1 MSLLGGASTAIG
13 AETSGRSAS
22 AEQQLSAGT
31 AGVPDRGIVGLRRV
45 RPCTFEG
52 TPTTC
57 AIDVT
62 RLRLSGDGQRVV
74 AIGTVTPR
82 GVPDAPSVPFR
93 VPVRRVA
100 DLSQG
105 AAGEG
110 TLQGALSCDILR
122 LVLGPLHLD
131 VLGLVIDLN
140 RVVLTIVG
148 ETGAGNL
155 LGNLLCASP
164 ACSTAGCR

>member
-1 MSLLGGASTAIG
+1 MWGYGG
-13 AETSGRSAS
+13 
-22 AEQQLSAGT
+22 
-31 AGVPDRGIVGLRRV
+31 V

-82 GVPDAPSVPFR
+82 GVPDAPSVP
-93 VPVRRVA
+93 VPGAGAPRRRPF
-100 DLSQG
+100 
-105 AAGEG
+105 AGG
-110 TLQGALSCDILR
+110 GRGRSTLQGALSCDILR

-155 LGNLLCASP
+155 LGNLLSALTGLLDGGVP
-164 ACSTAGCR
+164 LTRFLGVLTNLLAAINTLLRL